1 MRILKQIL
9 SVLALCG
16 SAFMAPGASASP
28 ASPVAGTDYVVLPT
42 AQNTDTGKK
51 IEVIEFFAYWCPH
64 CNVLEP
70 LLEAWVKKQGA
81 NIVFKRVHVTSH
93 ERTLPQ
99 QKLYFTLEAMGLVEQ
114 YQAKVF
120 RAFHVEREK
129 FARDEEVFA
138 WAAKNGIDRQKFS
151 DTYRS
156 FAVQSRLART
166 DKMMKDY
173 KIDSW
178 PMLIVDGRYQTSPY
192 HVSQSMPADTAE
204 IDLHAAALQVMDHLV
219 AKAKAEK
226 K

>member
-1 MRILKQIL
+1 MRIVKRIL

-70 LLEAWVKKQGA
+70 MIDAWVKKQGA
-81 NIVFKRVHVTSH
+81 NIVFKRVHVPRG
-93 ERTLPQ
+93 EPQ
-99 QKLYFTLEAMGLVEQ
+99 QKLYFTLEALGLVDK
-114 YQAKVF
+114 YQTKVF
-120 RAFHVEREK
+120 RAIHVEREK
-129 FARDEEVFA
+129 LERDGQVFD
-138 WAAKNGIDRQKFS
+138 WVAKNGIDRQKFI

-156 FAVQSRLART
+156 FAVQSRATRAE
-166 DKMMKDY
+166 KMMNDY

-178 PMLIVDGRYQTSPY
+178 PMLIVDGRYQTSAY
-192 HVSQSMPADTAE
+192 QVSQSLPADTTE
-204 IDLHAAALQVMDHLV
+204 VDLHAASLQVMDHLV